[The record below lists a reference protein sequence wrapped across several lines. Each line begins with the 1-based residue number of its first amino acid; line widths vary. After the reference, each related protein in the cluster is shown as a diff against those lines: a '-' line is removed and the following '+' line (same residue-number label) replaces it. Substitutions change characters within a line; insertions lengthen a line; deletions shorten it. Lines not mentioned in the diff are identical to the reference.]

1 MTVKKSRHVFIS
13 PKLVKE
19 GRVQS
24 RPVEAWK
31 KRVQGPVGIFVSSV
45 SIDIMDNSLG
55 NLLAVCLGSNLVLG
69 VAEFKFFNIQKDA
82 QYPELQD
89 YQVSQLQ
96 SLGVHRLQ
104 VQLD

>member
-31 KRVQGPVGIFVSSV
+31 KRVQGPVGIFVSRVSV
-45 SIDIMDNSLG
+45 DIMDNSLG
-55 NLLAVCLGSNLVLG
+55 NLLWECLGSNLVLG
-69 VAEFKFFNIQKDA
+69 TWKFNFLYPRKMCNIYIGKTIKGHS
-82 QYPELQD
+82 Y
-89 YQVSQLQ
+89 
-96 SLGVHRLQ
+96 SL
-104 VQLD
+104 